1 MWLRGVL
8 LLRGCFVQ
16 LEVVASDGGTPARS
30 STATVDV
37 TVRRNLHKPQFA
49 PNRYEADLLETQAL
63 GEPLLRVTAI
73 DADVVVS
80 CYTVQITCK

>member
-1 MWLRGVL
+1 ML

-49 PNRYEADLLETQAL
+49 PNRYESDLLETQAL
-63 GEPLLRVTAI
+63 GEPLLRVTTI
-73 DADVVVS
+73 NTNVIIN
-80 CYTVQITCK
+80 CYTVQITYK